1 VETSTVRVLPAMASR
16 LMGLKIKQQLA
27 AMPGVELVGEAF
39 DAAQA
44 VYQIQQ
50 GRPHIVLCDDRMLD
64 QPEFSALFALGARKV
79 PFKVVVV
86 AANAV
91 MTQHHDNI
99 PVEAVVSIEISGE
112 ALLARM
118 QAILGASRTR
128 KAPPPVG
135 MRDRFMVA
143 QPNPLAATPNE
154 SNSTARFNS
163 PANQV
168 VRSLTTPPEVLTKPL
183 DRSRTARRDEAV
195 QAHISAVLGGE
206 HQHRDSLTGLPGT
219 DDLSHTLS
227 ALPAANHPLAI
238 LVMDVSFPAGPPPT
252 EAEFYAALRSAT
264 AVLRTNVRHSDLVF
278 HLEDIAFAV
287 VLPGLDVSTS
297 ARALRRL
304 RDAFDRFSQPN
315 ERRPQV
321 LHVAMGIG
329 FWEPGI
335 PPAHPFQQAWQ
346 AMRADRDSAAH

>member
-1 VETSTVRVLPAMASR
+1 MASR

-27 AMPGVELVGEAF
+27 ATPGIEMVGEAF

-50 GRPHIVLCDDRMLD
+50 ERPHVVLCDDRMLD
-64 QPEFSALFALGARKV
+64 QPEFIALFALGARKV

-91 MTQHHDNI
+91 MTQHHDTVPI
-99 PVEAVVSIEISGE
+99 ETVVSIEISGE
-112 ALLARM
+112 ALLSRLRT
-118 QAILGASRTR
+118 ILGVGRTR
-128 KAPPPVG
+128 QAPPPVG

-143 QPNPLAATPNE
+143 EPNPLEGTPRDPI
-154 SNSTARFNS
+154 STTRLNS
-163 PANQV
+163 PANRV
-168 VRSLTTPPEVLTKPL
+168 VRSLMAPPEVLTRPL

-195 QAHISAVLGGE
+195 QARISAVLGGE

-238 LVMDVSFPAGPPPT
+238 LVVDVTFPAGSTPT
-252 EAEFYAALRSAT
+252 EAEFFAALRSAT

-278 HLEDIAFAV
+278 HLEDIAFAL

-297 ARALRRL
+297 ARSLHRL
-304 RDAFDRFSQPN
+304 RSALDRYRQPN
-315 ERRPQV
+315 ERRPQT
-321 LHVAMGIG
+321 LHLAMGIG

-335 PPAHPFQQAWQ
+335 PPAHPLQQAWQ
-346 AMRADRDSAAH
+346 AMLADRDDNTH